1 MIVGIDLGTTFSAVA
16 YVDKSGNAQ
25 IIPNRDGQRT
35 TPSVILFEGKD
46 PVVGEAAKSNAIIDP
61 MNVVQFIKR
70 NMGNKNY
77 RFDTDQGPDYGAE
90 ELSAII
96 LKRLKE
102 DAESFLGTQVDK
114 AVITVPAY
122 FDDAQRKSTMDAG
135 RIAGLEVVA
144 ILNEPTAAALAYG
157 IDKTEKQCIMVYD
170 LGGGTFDVTIME
182 LSEKDIRIKATNG
195 DRNLGGFDVDNAI
208 MMHVSDYALDQ
219 VGIDLMDD
227 ENVMQDLRLK
237 AENLK
242 KTLSSRDK
250 ASISLI
256 AQGKPIKVE
265 ITREEL
271 RDIIKENFLN
281 RTVDIMDMARE
292 DAGITWSE
300 IDKILLVG
308 GSSRMPLVRD
318 TIREVTGIEPSA
330 EINPDEAV
338 ALGAAYYAAN
348 LNATAQSNPVSK
360 RIIDVNSHS
369 LGVITHDDNGKPS
382 NTIILSRNQPIPAV
396 EEQIFYTS
404 QENQTEIYLQVTEG
418 EDEDVDYVKII
429 GTSKLRLKPHPAGA
443 QIRISISYDR
453 DGIVHV
459 KVFDLEDNRDLGE
472 MDIERKS
479 NLSREEIESSISKL
493 DLLTID

>member
-1 MIVGIDLGTTFSAVA
+1 MIVGIDLGTTFSAIA
-16 YVDKSGNAQ
+16 YVDKNGTAQ
-25 IIPNRDGQRT
+25 IIPNREGQRT
-35 TPSVILFEGKD
+35 TPSVILFEGND
-46 PVVGEAAKSNAIIDP
+46 PVVGESAKNNAIIDP
-61 MNVVQFIKR
+61 LNVVQFVKR

-77 RFDTDQGPDYGAE
+77 RFDTDQGTDYGAE
-90 ELSAII
+90 ELSAMI

-102 DAESFLGTQVDK
+102 DAEDFLGSKIDQ

-135 RIAGLEVVA
+135 KIAGLEVAA
-144 ILNEPTAAALAYG
+144 IINEPTAAALAYG
-157 IDKTEKQCIMVYD
+157 IDKNEKQCIMVYD

-182 LSEKDIRIKATNG
+182 LTANDIVIRATNG
-195 DRNLGGFDVDNAI
+195 DRNLGGFDVDNEI
-208 MMHVSDYALDQ
+208 MMHVSKYASEQ
-219 VGIDLMDD
+219 YGIDLMED
-227 ENVMQDLRLK
+227 ENIMQDLRIK
-237 AENLK
+237 AESLK

-250 ASISLI
+250 SSISLI

-265 ITREEL
+265 ITRNEL
-271 RDIIKENFLN
+271 RDIIKEKFLD

-292 DAGITWSE
+292 DAAITWDR

-338 ALGAAYYAAN
+338 AQGAAYYAAT
-348 LNATAQSNPVSK
+348 LAKTSSSMPVTK

-369 LGVITHDDNGKPS
+369 LGIITHDEYDNPS
-382 NTIILSRNQPIPAV
+382 NTIVLRRNQPIPAV
-396 EEQIFYTS
+396 DEQIFYTS

-418 EDEDVDYVKII
+418 EDEDVDYIKII
-429 GTSKLRLKPHPAGA
+429 GTSKLRLQPHPAGS
-443 QIRISISYDR
+443 QIKISISYDR

-459 KVFDLEDNRDLGE
+459 KVYDIEDNRDLGE

-479 NLSREEIESSISKL
+479 NLSREEIEQSKGKL
-493 DLLTID
+493 DRITID